1 MDVEKGYNNNPYHS
15 FYHAVD
21 VVMVLCYLL
30 ESCELSRYLTST
42 ETAILFIAA
51 LCHDIGHPGKN
62 NQFEVSCQSKLAR
75 EFSNLSVLESKS
87 CQMTLEL
94 MDKHGL
100 ERHVYPKELKQ
111 STVKMILATDMV
123 CHFAL
128 LENISIL
135 RSIIHQDTR
144 QRLCPLSPLFMPE
157 KDPLNY
163 FQDAFPPSHAYKAPD
178 STQLTGPSQ
187 LLPEERLMLCHILI
201 HAADISNPCR
211 PWPIFY
217 HAAQLVCT
225 EFFRQA
231 EEEFHMRLIP
241 HIGNTNPSTIS
252 VGFIDFIVYPY
263 FQAIS
268 ELCPKSASMMETCV
282 KNRQEWI
289 RLSAEDV
296 SENKKTIYQ
305 SLSNMTPLSS

>member
-1 MDVEKGYNNNPYHS
+1 
-15 FYHAVD
+15 
-21 VVMVLCYLL
+21 
-30 ESCELSRYLTST
+30 
-42 ETAILFIAA
+42 
-51 LCHDIGHPGKN
+51 
-62 NQFEVSCQSKLAR
+62 
-75 EFSNLSVLESKS
+75 
-87 CQMTLEL
+87 
-94 MDKHGL
+94 
-100 ERHVYPKELKQ
+100 
-111 STVKMILATDMV
+111 
-123 CHFAL
+123 
-128 LENISIL
+128 
-135 RSIIHQDTR
+135 
-144 QRLCPLSPLFMPE
+144 
-157 KDPLNY
+157 
-163 FQDAFPPSHAYKAPD
+163 
-178 STQLTGPSQ
+178 
-187 LLPEERLMLCHILI
+187 MLCHILI